1 MEQRKHRISKGE
13 DAYGNW
19 YLKCSCGLA
28 FFSGRDSA
36 HEKRMERLKQA
47 VQHLKEVE
55 QARTYL
61 PYLGDLIDG
70 DMAQDK
76 VLVLNVPQFAEVGG

>member
-1 MEQRKHRISKGE
+1 MEQRQHRISKVGDHLE
-13 DAYGNW
+13 
-19 YLKCSCGLA
+19 CTCGLV
-28 FFSGRDSA
+28 FCSDTMGK
-36 HEKRMERLKQA
+36 HQCRMNMLNQA